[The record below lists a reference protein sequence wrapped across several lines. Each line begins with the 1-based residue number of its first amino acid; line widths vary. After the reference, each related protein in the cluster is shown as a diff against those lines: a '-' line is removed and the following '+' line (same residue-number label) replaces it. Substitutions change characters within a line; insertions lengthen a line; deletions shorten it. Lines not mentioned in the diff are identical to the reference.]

1 MATTINVTVDV
12 KAAAS
17 RLKNYQRNKLPRA
30 VKQSVNT
37 AIKGGRTDVTN
48 ALKKRITMPV
58 RAIQNRIKV
67 VQAKGSSINTIVAK
81 LSVPPRRAGKEF
93 SNLGSF
99 KLQKVRK
106 SVKGK
111 RRLSASGVGAR
122 VWGEKKYKKYEGA
135 FVWTRAGAAEGS
147 SAVTVFRRVRNAPK
161 VKPSKRIGGS
171 GGDMGIRKH
180 KRGPKKGQVILRQPI
195 KPVWGA
201 SVTRE
206 FVRRNRTDIRVAAID
221 VVRVQIRRRF
231 IKELD
236 RQLRRLK

>member
-1 MATTINVTVDV
+1 MATTIDVTVDV

-37 AIKGGRTDVTN
+37 AIKGGRTDTSN

-93 SNLGSF
+93 SNLSSF

-122 VWGEKKYKKYEGA
+122 VWGEKKYKKYKGA

-161 VKPSKRIGGS
+161 VKPKSREGGNR
-171 GGDMGIRKH
+171 GVRTFKH
-180 KRGPKKGQVILRQPI
+180 GPKKGQVILRQPI

-206 FVRRNRTDIRVAAID
+206 FVRRNRTDTRVAAID
-221 VVRVQIRRRF
+221 LVRVQIRRRF

-236 RQLRRLK
+236 RQLRRLD